1 LKKGPVILVLIGIAI
16 VIAVFLLPVT
26 PKVDK
31 SDLVEQ
37 VDTTLGE
44 ENHVH
49 TEDVDAEVRAAVESL
64 SDTTK
69 PPMQAILK
77 LRKLAEE
84 HPENVSANFTLGMLS
99 MRTAQYENALMRFD
113 NVLAIAPNNTDAYA
127 MKAQAYQALGKNQD
141 AKEILE
147 KALSIATEDEKP
159 QLQQALNEL
168 NNN

>member
-1 LKKGPVILVLIGIAI
+1 MKKGPAILIFIGVAV

-31 SDLVEQ
+31 SELMEQ
-37 VDTTLGE
+37 VDTTSVE
-44 ENHVH
+44 ANHVH
-49 TEDVDAEVRAAVESL
+49 SEDVDAEVQAAVESL

-77 LRKLAEE
+77 LRQLAED

-113 NVLAIAPNNTDAYA
+113 NVLAIAPENTDAYA
-127 MKAQAYQALGKNQD
+127 MKAQAYQALGKNQE

-147 KALSIATEDEKP
+147 KALSVADEEKKP
-159 QLQQALNEL
+159 SLQQALNEL